1 VPKQMVMVDYRKCQP
16 EKCDEG
22 ICLAASACLNGV
34 LSQEAL
40 HEMPD
45 LNPALC
51 VGCGL
56 CAQACPFKAVQM
68 M

>member
-1 VPKQMVMVDYRKCQP
+1 MPKQMAMLDYSRCHP
-16 EKCDEG
+16 EKCEKG
-22 ICLAASACLNGV
+22 VCLAASACPNGV

-45 LNPALC
+45 LNPAMC
-51 VGCGL
+51 VGCGICVL
-56 CAQACPFKAVQM
+56 DCPFKAVRM